1 MVEVRG
7 AIQAVEEGG
16 KVMKLSH
23 RTFGV
28 ACSITITKI
37 YKNSRCDY
45 SADLFLTG
53 SGSAELYQKGTFSR
67 LKEQIEVVT
76 MMYAIRGK
84 ANMCCSRLSQR
95 GVTEETVRRRK
106 SIP

>member
-23 RTFGV
+23 RTFGA

-53 SGSAELYQKGTFSR
+53 SGSAELYQKGTF
-67 LKEQIEVVT
+67 LIQAALI
-76 MMYAIRGK
+76 
-84 ANMCCSRLSQR
+84 
-95 GVTEETVRRRK
+95 
-106 SIP
+106 